1 MDLDLDPLKR
11 EILAYLDSS
20 EFAVFHSTPGG
31 LDGLPLVLWDVE
43 RFPDYRM
50 FLDVARKAGVKV
62 ILFASCDLEASDFE
76 ELKEHLEEADLPRED
91 QRDFQK
97 RMRELRAHEGV
108 TCSIELAFDFN
119 SRMYVYEL
127 QPDWYDEFINLEEEI
142 MEHIPDGDD
151 DDDASL
157 GGFYS
162 QN

>member
-1 MDLDLDPLKR
+1 VDLDLDPLKR